1 LYPLSCSFESP
12 KKDKTRTVVSGHENP
27 EFSSHKHNFYL
38 DNTLFKY
45 LILPMSNNNFDIQ
58 HVLDDLLKSYKE
70 DSGTNFI
77 DDLNLPVLRSV
88 QEILDNLLEIL
99 FPGYKGLKTITS
111 ENAPFIIGSL
121 LCEVKKHL
129 NLQITRALK
138 HECKVKNSTDE
149 CHCEENAE
157 KITGEMLDSLVTI
170 RKIIKSDVAA
180 AYAGD
185 PAARSFEEI
194 VISYPGV
201 KAIAI
206 HRIAHELY
214 RKDVP
219 LIPRMMNEIAHSE
232 TGIDI
237 HPGATIGES
246 FFIDHGTGVVIG
258 ETSII
263 GENVKIYQ
271 GVTLGALSFSTDE
284 NGNVV
289 KGIKRHPEIGDDVT
303 IYAEATILGNIKVGK
318 GSVIGGNV
326 WIKEDVPEGTLVGHP
341 KIRNVEKKL

>member
-1 LYPLSCSFESP
+1 
-12 KKDKTRTVVSGHENP
+12 
-27 EFSSHKHNFYL
+27 
-38 DNTLFKY
+38 
-45 LILPMSNNNFDIQ
+45 MSDNNFKVQ
-58 HVLDDLLKSYKE
+58 HVLDDLLQSYRE

-77 DDLNLPVLRSV
+77 DDINLPVLRSIK
-88 QEILDNLLEIL
+88 EILDNLLEIL

-129 NLQITRALK
+129 TLQITRALK
-138 HECKVKNSTDE
+138 HECKIHNSDGD
-149 CHCEENAE
+149 CQCEEKAE
-157 KITGEMLDSLVTI
+157 KITEDLLNSLVKI
-170 RKIIKSDVAA
+170 RKIIQSDVFA
-180 AYAGD
+180 AYTGD
-185 PAARSFEEI
+185 PAAKSFEEI
-194 VISYPGV
+194 VISYPGL

-214 RKDVP
+214 RRDVP

-237 HPGATIGES
+237 HPGATIGEK

-263 GENVKIYQ
+263 GKNVKIYQ

-289 KGIKRHPEIGDDVT
+289 KGIKRHPEIGNDVT
-303 IYAEATILGNIKVGK
+303 IYAEATILGNIKIGK

-326 WIKEDVPEGTLVGHP
+326 WIKEDVPEGTLVGQP
-341 KIRNVEKKL
+341 KLRNVEKKL